1 MTGST
6 HAREMIST
14 SMNIFEILQL
24 LQKGVVKPDPTW
36 VSLLNQNKYIYMPIF
51 NVDGVAFIEK
61 EWTTHKVIPSDRK
74 NMNTQYDPF
83 GCKHTSEDGSLV
95 DIGVDLNRNFWFSA
109 IRSLFNIA
117 FQRQDRQIAVTVIQI
132 IISN

>member
-95 DIGVDLNRNFWFSA
+95 DIGVDLNRNFGVDFGQMDKEKLDKPDKYFEKL
-109 IRSLFNIA
+109 I
-117 FQRQDRQIAVTVIQI
+117 DRQSST
-132 IISN
+132 